1 MSNSK
6 LKKKYM
12 VDDNERVNSK
22 IINETSKI
30 GLEFNVMPN
39 KTVSETFTTSK
50 YELVSDKIIEAHFN
64 REYVSEMKNSPSHVI
79 FLTMLIHFQKLAYIQ
94 LCRHFGFPYDPHAEE
109 IIKVWPTE
117 LNTKMPVMIEKETN
131 LIQRFELTGIR
142 KLDQG
147 KYLAEG
153 ITSISG
159 SQGGISSRGVI
170 VAYVLPELAKGLS

>member
-1 MSNSK
+1 MKNFQVSFPRYFSYNANSF
-6 LKKKYM
+6 
-12 VDDNERVNSK
+12 SK
-22 IINETSKI
+22 IS
-30 GLEFNVMPN
+30 LYPV
-39 KTVSETFTTSK
+39 VSALF
-50 YELVSDKIIEAHFN
+50 
-64 REYVSEMKNSPSHVI
+64 
-79 FLTMLIHFQKLAYIQ
+79 
-94 LCRHFGFPYDPHAEE
+94 FPYDPHEE

-159 SQGGISSRGVI
+159 SQGETYKI
-170 VAYVLPELAKGLS
+170 